1 MFQIIRERGEP
12 LTLEEYI
19 GSHGGFLPGERE
31 RLERLRFESLQ
42 SSASPER
49 APAPPLAAAV
59 TEAAPDHAAAG
70 NRCEELRSSLPS
82 PAPTFADAPAPPPKT
97 EPDRWRARSYE
108 WAGEDAWMAR

>member
-82 PAPTFADAPAPPPKT
+82 PAPTFADAPPKT
-97 EPDRWRARSYE
+97 EPNPWRARLFE
-108 WAGEDAWMAR
+108 LAAEDAWMA